1 MIHFVRLLFI
11 CSLAG
16 AFTARA
22 AEPDPKI
29 LGYTLPENI
38 QWKDNPA
45 RTNQTAILY
54 GDPTKPGPYA
64 MLIKW
69 KAGNMS
75 RPHYH
80 EHDRFFVVVSGT
92 WWVGTGP
99 KFDPEGTKPM
109 RALYSSTQQLV
120 AVMASSLQI
129 SAVSIPITSRIMKTL
144 AVFFG
149 RPSRQRSRVWKNL
162 RWESAASGSPHS
174 AGMLA

>member
-1 MIHFVRLLFI
+1 MPPVRFVRA
-11 CSLAG
+11 LAL
-16 AFTARA
+16 AAALNVRA
-22 AEPDPKI
+22 AEPDPKV

-38 QWKDNPA
+38 QWKDNAA

-92 WWVGTGP
+92 WWVGTGR
-99 KFDPEGTKPM
+99 KFDPAGTKPM
-109 RALYSSTQQLV
+109 PAGSYV
-120 AVMASSLQI
+120 VH
-129 SAVSIPITSRIMKTL
+129 
-144 AVFFG
+144 
-149 RPSRQRSRVWKNL
+149 
-162 RWESAASGSPHS
+162 SGTGLHS
-174 AGMLA
+174 AGAKDGTATIPPQGVGRGSTIPAEDK

>member
-1 MIHFVRLLFI
+1 MTDNFVRFLLI
-11 CSLAG
+11 WALATAFT

-64 MLIKW
+64 MLIRW

-109 RALYSSTQQLV
+109 PAGTYVVHYANGIHYDGAKQGDTIIALHGTGPVST
-120 AVMASSLQI
+120 
-129 SAVSIPITSRIMKTL
+129 IPAEQK
-144 AVFFG
+144 
-149 RPSRQRSRVWKNL
+149 
-162 RWESAASGSPHS
+162 
-174 AGMLA
+174 

>member
-1 MIHFVRLLFI
+1 MTYGTVRLLSI
-11 CSLAG
+11 CVLAT
-16 AFTARA
+16 AFNALA

-29 LGYTLPENI
+29 LAYTLPENI
-38 QWKDNPA
+38 QWKDNAA

-54 GDPTKPGPYA
+54 GDPAKPGPYA

-99 KFDPEGTKPM
+99 KFDPESTKPM
-109 RALYSSTQQLV
+109 PAGTYVLHYANGIHYDGAKQGDAIIALHGMGPVST
-120 AVMASSLQI
+120 
-129 SAVSIPITSRIMKTL
+129 IPAEQK
-144 AVFFG
+144 
-149 RPSRQRSRVWKNL
+149 
-162 RWESAASGSPHS
+162 
-174 AGMLA
+174 